1 MKLRNRSLLVLS
13 ALVIATGALAYGQS
27 PAPQSGPSDLL
38 DVYKNATT
46 TWVSTAFGYANKL
59 FGLLAFIDFTWA
71 MIVLFL
77 EGQEMQGWIAGF
89 LKKFM
94 TISFFYALLINQS
107 TWFPAIIN
115 SFVQIGQQA
124 GGVSGY
130 LNPSTIL
137 WTGVQISGAILAACL
152 PNAAAGATVGG
163 VLGVIVPGAG
173 AALTAASLI
182 PALVALFCALLIFL
196 AYVVITLTFIMAT
209 VESYVV
215 MSAGLIFLGFGAS
228 RWTVPYTER
237 YISLVVSTGVRLMV
251 LYMIIGLGQT
261 LSNTWV
267 QEASQMPLSTA
278 GLQSLFGLLAS
289 VIVFMALAWQVP
301 KLAGSILQGSLQMG
315 SSDLIAPAMS
325 AAIAAGTIGA
335 VATAGVGAVAGGVG
349 ALAAGG
355 ATAGGGAGAAGAGG
369 IGGSFMPGGAG
380 GMIPG
385 MGSTMAGGGGSGAA
399 PGVEGAINSVPPPS
413 PSASGGGGAVVAVDP
428 PPVAVRAQGEN
439 GAPGADVA
447 SGGSPASVEDVR
459 GSVNAAPETAMADGS
474 VTAQEGGATSSPASR
489 VGGQSVMS
497 SRRRAQAQGSA
508 GPQTMAGFDVG
519 NSADE
524 SPEVIV
530 GEAGESDGASSGT
543 SVPVSNGGEAVTA
556 EGAQVS
562 EVAGFN
568 GGSVQQPTAVT
579 PVDAGGVNP
588 TPSQVVGGSTAASG
602 GAGPTD
608 SAPIAAPGIV
618 SGSPLVGV
626 NSAGE
631 EASHVRGRSD
641 NRSLGEKISGIHNT
655 AAQVQQHLPEDSATV
670 SAPTLNIQHGE

>member
-1 MKLRNRSLLVLS
+1 MKLKHRSLFVLGV
-13 ALVIATGALAYGQS
+13 LVIATGALAYGQT

-59 FGLLAFIDFTWA
+59 FGLLAVIDFTWA

-77 EGQEMQGWIAGF
+77 ERHELEGWIAGF
-89 LKKFM
+89 LKKLM

-130 LNPSTIL
+130 LNPSSIL

-152 PNAAAGATVGG
+152 PSATASATVGG
-163 VLGVIVPGAG
+163 VVGVLVPGAG

-261 LSNTWV
+261 LSTTWV
-267 QEASQMPLSTA
+267 QEASQIALSTA

-301 KLAGSILQGSLQMG
+301 KLASSVLQGSLQMG

-325 AAIAAGTIGA
+325 AAVTAGTIAA
-335 VATAGVGAVAGGVG
+335 VAATGGAALAGGAAALG
-349 ALAAGG
+349 AGGAAAGG
-355 ATAGGGAGAAGAGG
+355 SAAGGAAGAGG
-369 IGGSFMPGGAG
+369 SFMPGAAG
-380 GMIPG
+380 GMMPG
-385 MGSTMAGGGGSGAA
+385 MGSTMAGGGASGAA
-399 PGVEGAINSVPPPS
+399 PGVEGAMNSVPPPA
-413 PSASGGGGAVVAVDP
+413 PSAGVGGGGAVAVDP
-428 PPVAVRAQGEN
+428 PPISVAVDSSPTPGQSAEGSSAGTSGGESPTTGSSVTVPTQGKTTSV
-439 GAPGADVA
+439 ADAGEAISVGGDSA
-447 SGGSPASVEDVR
+447 SGPVADGNVSGSGATPTSVPASE
-459 GSVNAAPETAMADGS
+459 DGS
-474 VTAQEGGATSSPASR
+474 SAAT
-489 VGGQSVMS
+489 
-497 SRRRAQAQGSA
+497 
-508 GPQTMAGFDVG
+508 
-519 NSADE
+519 
-524 SPEVIV
+524 
-530 GEAGESDGASSGT
+530 GEAGLSGESA
-543 SVPVSNGGEAVTA
+543 
-556 EGAQVS
+556 
-562 EVAGFN
+562 
-568 GGSVQQPTAVT
+568 
-579 PVDAGGVNP
+579 
-588 TPSQVVGGSTAASG
+588 AASPG
-602 GAGPTD
+602 VVTEAPLGA
-608 SAPIAAPGIV
+608 V
-618 SGSPLVGV
+618 SP
-626 NSAGE
+626 AEE
-631 EASHVRGRSD
+631 EASSARSRSD
-641 NRSLGEKISGIHNT
+641 GRSLGEKISGIHNA
-655 AAQVQQHLPEDSATV
+655 AAQAHQHLPQDSATV

>member
-1 MKLRNRSLLVLS
+1 MKLKHRSLLVLS
-13 ALVIATGALAYGQS
+13 ALVIATGALAYGQT

-46 TWVSTAFGYANKL
+46 TWVSTSFGYANKL
-59 FGLLAFIDFTWA
+59 FGLLAVIDFTWA

-77 EGQEMQGWIAGF
+77 ERHELEGWIAGF
-89 LKKFM
+89 LKKLM

-130 LNPSTIL
+130 LNPSSIL

-152 PNAAAGATVGG
+152 PSATASATVGG
-163 VLGVIVPGAG
+163 VVGVLVPGAG

-261 LSNTWV
+261 LSTTWV
-267 QEASQMPLSTA
+267 QEASQIALSTA

-301 KLAGSILQGSLQMG
+301 KLASSVLQGSLQMG

-325 AAIAAGTIGA
+325 AAVTAGTIAA
-335 VATAGVGAVAGGVG
+335 VAATGGAALAGGAAALG
-349 ALAAGG
+349 AGGAAAGG
-355 ATAGGGAGAAGAGG
+355 SAAGGAAGAGG
-369 IGGSFMPGGAG
+369 SFMPGAAG
-380 GMIPG
+380 GLMPG

-399 PGVEGAINSVPPPS
+399 PGIEGAMNSVPPPA
-413 PSASGGGGAVVAVDP
+413 PSAGGGGGEAVAVDP
-428 PPVAVRAQGEN
+428 PPISVAADSSPTPGQSAEGPSAGTSVGESATTGSSVTVPTQGKTT
-439 GAPGADVA
+439 GVADAGEAIPAGGDSA
-447 SGGSPASVEDVR
+447 SGPD
-459 GSVNAAPETAMADGS
+459 ADGS
-474 VTAQEGGATSSPASR
+474 VSGSGATPTGVPASEGGSSAAMGEASLS
-489 VGGQSVMS
+489 G
-497 SRRRAQAQGSA
+497 
-508 GPQTMAGFDVG
+508 
-519 NSADE
+519 E
-524 SPEVIV
+524 SPTASPGVV
-530 GEAGESDGASSGT
+530 TEASLDTAS
-543 SVPVSNGGEAVTA
+543 A
-556 EGAQVS
+556 AQ
-562 EVAGFN
+562 
-568 GGSVQQPTAVT
+568 
-579 PVDAGGVNP
+579 
-588 TPSQVVGGSTAASG
+588 
-602 GAGPTD
+602 
-608 SAPIAAPGIV
+608 
-618 SGSPLVGV
+618 
-626 NSAGE
+626 E
-631 EASHVRGRSD
+631 EASSARSRSD
-641 NRSLGEKISGIHNT
+641 GRSLGEKISGLHNA
-655 AAQVQQHLPEDSATV
+655 AAQAHQHLPQDSATV

>member
-1 MKLRNRSLLVLS
+1 MKLKHRSLLVLS
-13 ALVIATGALAYGQS
+13 ALVIATGALAYGQT

-46 TWVSTAFGYANKL
+46 TWVSTSFGYANKL
-59 FGLLAFIDFTWA
+59 FGLLAVIDFTWA

-77 EGQEMQGWIAGF
+77 ERHELEGWIAGF
-89 LKKFM
+89 LKKLM

-130 LNPSTIL
+130 LNPSSIL

-152 PNAAAGATVGG
+152 PSATASATVGG
-163 VLGVIVPGAG
+163 VVGVLVPGAG

-261 LSNTWV
+261 LSTTWV
-267 QEASQMPLSTA
+267 QEASQIALSTA

-301 KLAGSILQGSLQMG
+301 KLASSVLQGSLQMG

-325 AAIAAGTIGA
+325 AAVTAGTIAA
-335 VATAGVGAVAGGVG
+335 VAATGGAALAGGAA
-349 ALAAGG
+349 ALGAGG
-355 ATAGGGAGAAGAGG
+355 ATAGGGAAGGAAGAGG
-369 IGGSFMPGGAG
+369 SFMPGAAG
-380 GMIPG
+380 GLMPG

-399 PGVEGAINSVPPPS
+399 PGVEGAMNSVPPPA
-413 PSASGGGGAVVAVDP
+413 PSAGGGGGEAVAVDP
-428 PPVAVRAQGEN
+428 PLISVAADSSPTPGQSAEGPSAGTSVGESATTGSSVTVPTQGKTT
-439 GAPGADVA
+439 GVADAGEAIPAGGDSA
-447 SGGSPASVEDVR
+447 SGPD
-459 GSVNAAPETAMADGS
+459 ADGS
-474 VTAQEGGATSSPASR
+474 VSGSGATPT
-489 VGGQSVMS
+489 G
-497 SRRRAQAQGSA
+497 
-508 GPQTMAGFDVG
+508 
-519 NSADE
+519 
-524 SPEVIV
+524 
-530 GEAGESDGASSGT
+530 
-543 SVPVSNGGEAVTA
+543 VPVSEGGSSAAMGEASLSR
-556 EGAQVS
+556 ES
-562 EVAGFN
+562 
-568 GGSVQQPTAVT
+568 PTASPGVVT
-579 PVDAGGVNP
+579 EAPLD
-588 TPSQVVGGSTAASG
+588 TA
-602 GAGPTD
+602 
-608 SAPIAAPGIV
+608 SAAQ
-618 SGSPLVGV
+618 
-626 NSAGE
+626 E
-631 EASHVRGRSD
+631 EASSARSRSD
-641 NRSLGEKISGIHNT
+641 GRSLGEKISGLHNA
-655 AAQVQQHLPEDSATV
+655 AAQAHQHLPQDSATV

>member
-1 MKLRNRSLLVLS
+1 MKLKHRSLFVLG
-13 ALVIATGALAYGQS
+13 ALVIATGALAYGQT

-59 FGLLAFIDFTWA
+59 FGLLAVIDFTWA

-77 EGQEMQGWIAGF
+77 ERHELEGWIAGF
-89 LKKFM
+89 LKKLM

-130 LNPSTIL
+130 LNPSSIL

-152 PNAAAGATVGG
+152 PSATASATVGG
-163 VLGVIVPGAG
+163 VVGVLVPGAG

-261 LSNTWV
+261 LSTTWV
-267 QEASQMPLSTA
+267 QEASQIALSTA

-301 KLAGSILQGSLQMG
+301 KLASSVLQGSLQMG

-325 AAIAAGTIGA
+325 AAVTAGTIAA
-335 VATAGVGAVAGGVG
+335 VAATGGAALAGGAAALG
-349 ALAAGG
+349 AGGAAAGG
-355 ATAGGGAGAAGAGG
+355 SAAGGAAGAGG
-369 IGGSFMPGGAG
+369 SFMPGAAG
-380 GMIPG
+380 GLMPG

-399 PGVEGAINSVPPPS
+399 PGVEGAMNSVPPPA
-413 PSASGGGGAVVAVDP
+413 PSAGGGGGEAVAVDP
-428 PPVAVRAQGEN
+428 PPISVA
-439 GAPGADVA
+439 AD
-447 SGGSPASVEDVR
+447 
-459 GSVNAAPETAMADGS
+459 
-474 VTAQEGGATSSPASR
+474 SSPTP
-489 VGGQSVMS
+489 GQS
-497 SRRRAQAQGSA
+497 AEGPSA
-508 GPQTMAGFDVG
+508 
-519 NSADE
+519 
-524 SPEVIV
+524 
-530 GEAGESDGASSGT
+530 GT
-543 SVPVSNGGEAVTA
+543 SVGESATTGSSVTVPTQGKTTGVADAGEAISAGGDSASGPVVDGSISGS
-556 EGAQVS
+556 GATPTGVPAS
-562 EVAGFN
+562 E
-568 GGSVQQPTAVT
+568 GGSSAAMGEASLSGESPTASPGVVT
-579 PVDAGGVNP
+579 EAPLD
-588 TPSQVVGGSTAASG
+588 TA
-602 GAGPTD
+602 
-608 SAPIAAPGIV
+608 SATQ
-618 SGSPLVGV
+618 
-626 NSAGE
+626 E
-631 EASHVRGRSD
+631 EASSARSRSD
-641 NRSLGEKISGIHNT
+641 GRSLGEKISGLHNA
-655 AAQVQQHLPEDSATV
+655 AAQAHQHLPQDSATV

>member
-1 MKLRNRSLLVLS
+1 MKLKHRSLLVLG
-13 ALVIATGALAYGQS
+13 ALVIATGALAYGQT

-46 TWVSTAFGYANKL
+46 TWVSTSFGYANKL
-59 FGLLAFIDFTWA
+59 FGLLAVIDFTWA

-77 EGQEMQGWIAGF
+77 ERQELQGWIAGF

-130 LNPSTIL
+130 LNPSSIL

-152 PNAAAGATVGG
+152 PSATTGTTAGGI
-163 VLGVIVPGAG
+163 LGVIVPGAG

-261 LSNTWV
+261 LSTTWV
-267 QEASQMPLSTA
+267 QEASQIALSTA

-301 KLAGSILQGSLQMG
+301 KLASSVLQGSLQMG

-325 AAIAAGTIGA
+325 AAVTAGTIAA
-335 VATAGVGAVAGGVG
+335 VAATGGAALAGGAAALG
-349 ALAAGG
+349 AGGAAAGG
-355 ATAGGGAGAAGAGG
+355 SAAGGAAGAGG
-369 IGGSFMPGGAG
+369 SFMPGAAG
-380 GMIPG
+380 GLMPG

-399 PGVEGAINSVPPPS
+399 PGVEGAMNSVPPPA
-413 PSASGGGGAVVAVDP
+413 PSAGGGGGEAVAVDP
-428 PPVAVRAQGEN
+428 PPISVA
-439 GAPGADVA
+439 AD
-447 SGGSPASVEDVR
+447 
-459 GSVNAAPETAMADGS
+459 
-474 VTAQEGGATSSPASR
+474 SSPTP
-489 VGGQSVMS
+489 GQS
-497 SRRRAQAQGSA
+497 AEGPSA
-508 GPQTMAGFDVG
+508 
-519 NSADE
+519 
-524 SPEVIV
+524 
-530 GEAGESDGASSGT
+530 GT
-543 SVPVSNGGEAVTA
+543 SVGESATTGSSVTVPTQGKTTGVADAGEAI
-556 EGAQVS
+556 
-562 EVAGFN
+562 
-568 GGSVQQPTAVT
+568 P
-579 PVDAGGVNP
+579 AGGD
-588 TPSQVVGGSTAASG
+588 SASG
-602 GAGPTD
+602 PDANG
-608 SAPIAAPGIV
+608 SV
-618 SGSPLVGV
+618 SGSGATPTGV
-626 NSAGE
+626 PVSEGGSSAAMG
-631 EASHVRGRSD
+631 EASLSGESPTASPGVVAEAPLGAVSTAEEETSSARSRSD
-641 NRSLGEKISGIHNT
+641 GRSLGEKISGLHNA
-655 AAQVQQHLPEDSATV
+655 AAQAHQHLPQDSATV

>member
-1 MKLRNRSLLVLS
+1 MKLKHRSLLVLS
-13 ALVIATGALAYGQS
+13 ALVIATGAFAYGQT

-46 TWVSTAFGYANKL
+46 TWVSTSFGYANKL
-59 FGLLAFIDFTWA
+59 FGLLAVIDFTWA

-77 EGQEMQGWIAGF
+77 ERHELEGWIAGF

-137 WTGVQISGAILAACL
+137 WTGVQISGAILAASL
-152 PNAAAGATVGG
+152 PSASAGSTAGGIVG
-163 VLGVIVPGAG
+163 VLVPGAG

-267 QEASQMPLSTA
+267 QEASQIALSTA

-301 KLAGSILQGSLQMG
+301 KLASSILQGSLQMG

-325 AAIAAGTIGA
+325 AAVTAGTIAA
-335 VATAGVGAVAGGVG
+335 VAATGGAALAGGAA
-349 ALAAGG
+349 ALGAGG
-355 ATAGGGAGAAGAGG
+355 ATAGGGAAGGAAGAGG
-369 IGGSFMPGGAG
+369 SFMPGATG
-380 GMIPG
+380 GMMPG

-399 PGVEGAINSVPPPS
+399 PGVEGAMNSVPPPA
-413 PSASGGGGAVVAVDP
+413 PSASGGGGDAVAVDP
-428 PPVAVRAQGEN
+428 PPISVAAESSPTPEQSAEGSSAGTSGGESPTTSSSVTVPTQGKTTSI
-439 GAPGADVA
+439 ADAGEAISVGGDSA
-447 SGGSPASVEDVR
+447 SGPVADGNVSGSGATPTSVPASE
-459 GSVNAAPETAMADGS
+459 DGS
-474 VTAQEGGATSSPASR
+474 SAAT
-489 VGGQSVMS
+489 
-497 SRRRAQAQGSA
+497 
-508 GPQTMAGFDVG
+508 
-519 NSADE
+519 
-524 SPEVIV
+524 
-530 GEAGESDGASSGT
+530 GEAGLSGESA
-543 SVPVSNGGEAVTA
+543 
-556 EGAQVS
+556 
-562 EVAGFN
+562 
-568 GGSVQQPTAVT
+568 
-579 PVDAGGVNP
+579 
-588 TPSQVVGGSTAASG
+588 AASPG
-602 GAGPTD
+602 VVTEAPLGA
-608 SAPIAAPGIV
+608 V
-618 SGSPLVGV
+618 SP
-626 NSAGE
+626 AEE
-631 EASHVRGRSD
+631 EASSARSRSD
-641 NRSLGEKISGIHNT
+641 GRSLGEKISGIHNA
-655 AAQVQQHLPEDSATV
+655 AAQAHQHLPQDSATV

>member
-1 MKLRNRSLLVLS
+1 MKLKHRSLLVLS
-13 ALVIATGALAYGQS
+13 ALVIATGAFAYGQT

-46 TWVSTAFGYANKL
+46 TWVSTSFGYANKL
-59 FGLLAFIDFTWA
+59 FGLLAVIDFTWA

-77 EGQEMQGWIAGF
+77 ERHELEGWIAGF

-137 WTGVQISGAILAACL
+137 WTGVQISGAILAASL
-152 PNAAAGATVGG
+152 PSATSSSTASGIVG
-163 VLGVIVPGAG
+163 VLVPGAG

-267 QEASQMPLSTA
+267 QEASQIALSTA

-301 KLAGSILQGSLQMG
+301 KLASSILQGSLQMG

-325 AAIAAGTIGA
+325 AAVTAGTIAA
-335 VATAGVGAVAGGVG
+335 VAATGGA
-349 ALAAGG
+349 ALAGG
-355 ATAGGGAGAAGAGG
+355 AAALGAGGAAAGGGAAGGAAGAGG
-369 IGGSFMPGGAG
+369 SFMPGAAG
-380 GMIPG
+380 GMMPG

-399 PGVEGAINSVPPPS
+399 PGVEGAMNSVPPPA
-413 PSASGGGGAVVAVDP
+413 PSASGGGGDAVAVDP
-428 PPVAVRAQGEN
+428 PPISVAADSSPTPGQSAEGSSAGTSGGESPTTGSSVTVPTQGKTTSV
-439 GAPGADVA
+439 ADAGEEISAGGDSA
-447 SGGSPASVEDVR
+447 SGPV
-459 GSVNAAPETAMADGS
+459 ADGS
-474 VTAQEGGATSSPASR
+474 VSGSGAAPTSVPASED
-489 VGGQSVMS
+489 S
-497 SRRRAQAQGSA
+497 SG
-508 GPQTMAGFDVG
+508 TTT
-519 NSADE
+519 
-524 SPEVIV
+524 
-530 GEAGESDGASSGT
+530 GEAGPSVESAAVSPGVVTEAPLGA
-543 SVPVSNGGEAVTA
+543 VS
-556 EGAQVS
+556 
-562 EVAGFN
+562 
-568 GGSVQQPTAVT
+568 P
-579 PVDAGGVNP
+579 
-588 TPSQVVGGSTAASG
+588 
-602 GAGPTD
+602 
-608 SAPIAAPGIV
+608 
-618 SGSPLVGV
+618 
-626 NSAGE
+626 AGE
-631 EASHVRGRSD
+631 EASSARSRSD
-641 NRSLGEKISGIHNT
+641 GRSLGEKISGIHNA
-655 AAQVQQHLPEDSATV
+655 AAQAHQHLPQDSATV

>member
-1 MKLRNRSLLVLS
+1 MKLRHRSLLVLS
-13 ALVIATGALAYGQS
+13 ALVIATGALAYGQT

-59 FGLLAFIDFTWA
+59 FGLLAVIDFTWA

-77 EGQEMQGWIAGF
+77 ERHELEGWIAGF
-89 LKKFM
+89 LKKLM

-130 LNPSTIL
+130 LNPSSIL

-152 PNAAAGATVGG
+152 PSATAGATAGGIVG
-163 VLGVIVPGAG
+163 VLVPGAG

-267 QEASQMPLSTA
+267 QEASQIALSTA

-325 AAIAAGTIGA
+325 AAVVAGTIGA

-349 ALAAGG
+349 LLGAGG
-355 ATAGGGAGAAGAGG
+355 AAAAGSGAGAAGGASGV
-369 IGGSFMPGGAG
+369 GGSFMPGAAG
-380 GMIPG
+380 GMMPG
-385 MGSTMAGGGGSGAA
+385 MGSTMAGGGASGAA
-399 PGVEGAINSVPPPS
+399 PGVEGAMNSVPPPV
-413 PSASGGGGAVVAVDP
+413 PSAGGGGGDAVAVDP
-428 PPVAVRAQGEN
+428 PPISVAADNSPTPGQSAEGSSAGTSVGESATT
-439 GAPGADVA
+439 GSSVTVPTQEKTTRVADAGEAISSGGNSA
-447 SGGSPASVEDVR
+447 SGPV
-459 GSVNAAPETAMADGS
+459 ADGS
-474 VTAQEGGATSSPASR
+474 VSGSGATP
-489 VGGQSVMS
+489 
-497 SRRRAQAQGSA
+497 
-508 GPQTMAGFDVG
+508 
-519 NSADE
+519 
-524 SPEVIV
+524 
-530 GEAGESDGASSGT
+530 T
-543 SVPVSNGGEAVTA
+543 SVPASEESSSAATGEASLSG
-556 EGAQVS
+556 ES
-562 EVAGFN
+562 
-568 GGSVQQPTAVT
+568 P
-579 PVDAGGVNP
+579 
-588 TPSQVVGGSTAASG
+588 AASPSVVTEAPH
-602 GAGPTD
+602 GA
-608 SAPIAAPGIV
+608 V
-618 SGSPLVGV
+618 SP
-626 NSAGE
+626 AEE
-631 EASHVRGRSD
+631 EASGARSRSD
-641 NRSLGEKISGIHNT
+641 GRSLGERISGVHNA
-655 AAQVQQHLPEDSATV
+655 AAQAHQHLPQDSATV

>member
-1 MKLRNRSLLVLS
+1 MKLKHRSLLVLS
-13 ALVIATGALAYGQS
+13 ALVIATGAFAYGQT

-46 TWVSTAFGYANKL
+46 TWVSTSFGYANKL
-59 FGLLAFIDFTWA
+59 FGLLAVIDFTWA

-77 EGQEMQGWIAGF
+77 ERHELEGWIAGF
-89 LKKFM
+89 LKKLM

-137 WTGVQISGAILAACL
+137 WTGVQISGAILAASL
-152 PNAAAGATVGG
+152 PSASASSTVGG
-163 VLGVIVPGAG
+163 IVGVLVPGAG

-267 QEASQMPLSTA
+267 QEASQIALSTA

-301 KLAGSILQGSLQMG
+301 KLASSILQGSLQMG

-325 AAIAAGTIGA
+325 AAVTAGTIAA
-335 VATAGVGAVAGGVG
+335 VAATGGAALAGGAAALG
-349 ALAAGG
+349 AGGAAAGG
-355 ATAGGGAGAAGAGG
+355 AAAGGSAAGGAAGAGG
-369 IGGSFMPGGAG
+369 SFMPGAAG
-380 GMIPG
+380 GMMPG
-385 MGSTMAGGGGSGAA
+385 MGSTMAGGGASGAA
-399 PGVEGAINSVPPPS
+399 PGVEGAMNSVPPPA
-413 PSASGGGGAVVAVDP
+413 PSAGGGGGEAVAVDP
-428 PPVAVRAQGEN
+428 PSISVAADSPPTPGQSAEGSSVGTSVGESATTGSSVTVPTQGKTNRVADAGEAISAGGDSASGPVADGNVSGS
-439 GAPGADVA
+439 GATPTSV
-447 SGGSPASVEDVR
+447 PASE
-459 GSVNAAPETAMADGS
+459 DGS
-474 VTAQEGGATSSPASR
+474 SAAT
-489 VGGQSVMS
+489 
-497 SRRRAQAQGSA
+497 
-508 GPQTMAGFDVG
+508 
-519 NSADE
+519 
-524 SPEVIV
+524 
-530 GEAGESDGASSGT
+530 GEAGLSGESA
-543 SVPVSNGGEAVTA
+543 
-556 EGAQVS
+556 
-562 EVAGFN
+562 
-568 GGSVQQPTAVT
+568 
-579 PVDAGGVNP
+579 
-588 TPSQVVGGSTAASG
+588 AASPG
-602 GAGPTD
+602 VVTEAPLGA
-608 SAPIAAPGIV
+608 A
-618 SGSPLVGV
+618 SP
-626 NSAGE
+626 AEE
-631 EASHVRGRSD
+631 EASSARSRSD
-641 NRSLGEKISGIHNT
+641 GRSLGEKISGIHNA
-655 AAQVQQHLPEDSATV
+655 AAQAHQHLPQDSATV

>member
-1 MKLRNRSLLVLS
+1 MKLRHRSLLVLS
-13 ALVIATGALAYGQS
+13 ALVIATGALAYGQT

-59 FGLLAFIDFTWA
+59 FGLLAVIDFTWA

-77 EGQEMQGWIAGF
+77 ERHELEGWIAGF
-89 LKKFM
+89 LKKLM

-130 LNPSTIL
+130 LNPSSIL

-152 PNAAAGATVGG
+152 PSATAGATAGGIVG
-163 VLGVIVPGAG
+163 VLVPGAG

-267 QEASQMPLSTA
+267 QEASQIALSTA

-325 AAIAAGTIGA
+325 AAVVAGTIGA

-349 ALAAGG
+349 LLGAGG
-355 ATAGGGAGAAGAGG
+355 AAAAGSGAGAAGGASGV
-369 IGGSFMPGGAG
+369 GGSFMPGDA
-380 GMIPG
+380 
-385 MGSTMAGGGGSGAA
+385 
-399 PGVEGAINSVPPPS
+399 
-413 PSASGGGGAVVAVDP
+413 VAVDP
-428 PPVAVRAQGEN
+428 PPISVVADSSPTPGQSAEGSSAGTSVGESATTGSSVTVPTQGKTTRV
-439 GAPGADVA
+439 ADAGEAISSGGDSA
-447 SGGSPASVEDVR
+447 SGPV
-459 GSVNAAPETAMADGS
+459 ADGS
-474 VTAQEGGATSSPASR
+474 VSGSGATP
-489 VGGQSVMS
+489 
-497 SRRRAQAQGSA
+497 
-508 GPQTMAGFDVG
+508 
-519 NSADE
+519 
-524 SPEVIV
+524 
-530 GEAGESDGASSGT
+530 T
-543 SVPVSNGGEAVTA
+543 SVPASEESSSAATGEASLSG
-556 EGAQVS
+556 ES
-562 EVAGFN
+562 
-568 GGSVQQPTAVT
+568 P
-579 PVDAGGVNP
+579 
-588 TPSQVVGGSTAASG
+588 AASPG
-602 GAGPTD
+602 VVTEAPHGA
-608 SAPIAAPGIV
+608 V
-618 SGSPLVGV
+618 SP
-626 NSAGE
+626 AEE
-631 EASHVRGRSD
+631 EASRARSRSD
-641 NRSLGEKISGIHNT
+641 GRSLGERISGVHNA
-655 AAQVQQHLPEDSATV
+655 AAQAHQHLPQDSATV

>member
-1 MKLRNRSLLVLS
+1 MKLRHRSLLVLS
-13 ALVIATGALAYGQS
+13 ALVIATGALAYGQT

-59 FGLLAFIDFTWA
+59 FGLLAVIDFTWA

-77 EGQEMQGWIAGF
+77 ERHELEGWIAGF
-89 LKKFM
+89 LKKLM

-130 LNPSTIL
+130 LNPSSIL

-152 PNAAAGATVGG
+152 PSATAGATAGGIVG
-163 VLGVIVPGAG
+163 VLVPGAG

-267 QEASQMPLSTA
+267 QEASQIALSTA

-325 AAIAAGTIGA
+325 AAVVAGTIGA

-349 ALAAGG
+349 LLGAGG
-355 ATAGGGAGAAGAGG
+355 AAAAGSGAGAAGGASGV
-369 IGGSFMPGGAG
+369 GGSFMPGAAG
-380 GMIPG
+380 GMMPG
-385 MGSTMAGGGGSGAA
+385 MGSTMAGGGASGAA
-399 PGVEGAINSVPPPS
+399 PGVEGAMNSVPPPV
-413 PSASGGGGAVVAVDP
+413 PSAGGGGGDAVAVDP
-428 PPVAVRAQGEN
+428 PPISVAADSSPTPGQSAEGSSAGTSVGESATTGSSVTVPTQGKTTRV
-439 GAPGADVA
+439 ADAGEAISSGGDSA
-447 SGGSPASVEDVR
+447 SGPV
-459 GSVNAAPETAMADGS
+459 ADGS
-474 VTAQEGGATSSPASR
+474 VSVSGATP
-489 VGGQSVMS
+489 
-497 SRRRAQAQGSA
+497 
-508 GPQTMAGFDVG
+508 
-519 NSADE
+519 
-524 SPEVIV
+524 
-530 GEAGESDGASSGT
+530 T
-543 SVPVSNGGEAVTA
+543 SVPASEESSSAATGEASLSGESPAPSPGVVTEAPLGAVSLA
-556 EGAQVS
+556 E
-562 EVAGFN
+562 
-568 GGSVQQPTAVT
+568 
-579 PVDAGGVNP
+579 
-588 TPSQVVGGSTAASG
+588 
-602 GAGPTD
+602 
-608 SAPIAAPGIV
+608 
-618 SGSPLVGV
+618 
-626 NSAGE
+626 E
-631 EASHVRGRSD
+631 EASGARSRSD
-641 NRSLGEKISGIHNT
+641 GRSLGERISGVHNA
-655 AAQVQQHLPEDSATV
+655 AAQAHQHLPQDSATV

>member
-1 MKLRNRSLLVLS
+1 MKLKHRSLLVLS
-13 ALVIATGALAYGQS
+13 ALVIATGALAYGQT

-59 FGLLAFIDFTWA
+59 FGLLAVIDFTWA

-77 EGQEMQGWIAGF
+77 ERHELEGWIAGF

-152 PNAAAGATVGG
+152 PSASASSTVGG
-163 VLGVIVPGAG
+163 IVGVIVPGAG

-267 QEASQMPLSTA
+267 QEASQIALSTA

-301 KLAGSILQGSLQMG
+301 KLASSVLQGSLQMG

-325 AAIAAGTIGA
+325 AAVVAGTIGA

-349 ALAAGG
+349 LLGAGG
-355 ATAGGGAGAAGAGG
+355 AAAAGGGAGAAGGDSGA
-369 IGGSFMPGGAG
+369 GGSFLPGAAG
-380 GMIPG
+380 GMMPG

-399 PGVEGAINSVPPPS
+399 PGVEGAMNSVPPPA
-413 PSASGGGGAVVAVDP
+413 PSAGGGGGDAVAVDP
-428 PPVAVRAQGEN
+428 PPISVAADSSPTPGQSAEGSSAGTGVGESATTGSSVTVPTQGKTTRV
-439 GAPGADVA
+439 ADA
-447 SGGSPASVEDVR
+447 GEAISAGGDSTSGPV
-459 GSVNAAPETAMADGS
+459 ADGS
-474 VTAQEGGATSSPASR
+474 VSASGATPTSLPASEDSSSAATGEASLSGESPAASPGVVTEAPLGAVSPAEEETSSARSR
-489 VGGQSVMS
+489 
-497 SRRRAQAQGSA
+497 
-508 GPQTMAGFDVG
+508 
-519 NSADE
+519 
-524 SPEVIV
+524 
-530 GEAGESDGASSGT
+530 SDG
-543 SVPVSNGGEAVTA
+543 
-556 EGAQVS
+556 
-562 EVAGFN
+562 
-568 GGSVQQPTAVT
+568 
-579 PVDAGGVNP
+579 
-588 TPSQVVGGSTAASG
+588 
-602 GAGPTD
+602 
-608 SAPIAAPGIV
+608 
-618 SGSPLVGV
+618 
-626 NSAGE
+626 
-631 EASHVRGRSD
+631 
-641 NRSLGEKISGIHNT
+641 RSLGEKISGLHNA
-655 AAQVQQHLPEDSATV
+655 AAQAHQHLPQDSATV

>member
-1 MKLRNRSLLVLS
+1 VIEMKLKHRSLLVLS
-13 ALVIATGALAYGQS
+13 ALVIATGAFAYGQT
-27 PAPQSGPSDLL
+27 PAAQSGPSDLL

-46 TWVSTAFGYANKL
+46 TWVSTSFGYANKL
-59 FGLLAFIDFTWA
+59 FGLLAVIDFTWA

-77 EGQEMQGWIAGF
+77 ERQELQGWIAGF

-130 LNPSTIL
+130 LNPSSIL

-152 PNAAAGATVGG
+152 PSATTGTTAGGI
-163 VLGVIVPGAG
+163 LGVIVPGAG

-267 QEASQMPLSTA
+267 QEASQIALSTA

-301 KLAGSILQGSLQMG
+301 KLASSVLQGSLQMG

-325 AAIAAGTIGA
+325 AAVVAGTIGA

-349 ALAAGG
+349 LLGAGG
-355 ATAGGGAGAAGAGG
+355 AAAAGGGAGAAGGASGA
-369 IGGSFMPGGAG
+369 GGSFMPGAG
-380 GMIPG
+380 GLMPG
-385 MGSTMAGGGGSGAA
+385 MGTTMAGGGGSGAA
-399 PGVEGAINSVPPPS
+399 PGVEGAMNSVPPPAAS
-413 PSASGGGGAVVAVDP
+413 SGGGSVAVDP
-428 PPVAVRAQGEN
+428 PPISVAADSSPTPGQRAEGSSAGTSVGESATTGSSVTVPTQGKTT
-439 GAPGADVA
+439 GVADAGEAIPAGGDSA
-447 SGGSPASVEDVR
+447 SGPD
-459 GSVNAAPETAMADGS
+459 ADGS
-474 VTAQEGGATSSPASR
+474 VSGSGATPT
-489 VGGQSVMS
+489 G
-497 SRRRAQAQGSA
+497 
-508 GPQTMAGFDVG
+508 
-519 NSADE
+519 
-524 SPEVIV
+524 
-530 GEAGESDGASSGT
+530 
-543 SVPVSNGGEAVTA
+543 VPVSEGGSSAAMGEASLSGESPTASPGVVTEAPLGAVSTA
-556 EGAQVS
+556 EEETS
-562 EVAGFN
+562 
-568 GGSVQQPTAVT
+568 
-579 PVDAGGVNP
+579 
-588 TPSQVVGGSTAASG
+588 
-602 GAGPTD
+602 
-608 SAPIAAPGIV
+608 SAR
-618 SGSPLVGV
+618 S
-626 NSAGE
+626 
-631 EASHVRGRSD
+631 RSD
-641 NRSLGEKISGIHNT
+641 GRSLGEKISGLHNA
-655 AAQVQQHLPEDSATV
+655 AAQAHQHLPQDSATV

>member
-1 MKLRNRSLLVLS
+1 MKLRHRSLLVLS
-13 ALVIATGALAYGQS
+13 ALVIATGALAYGQT

-59 FGLLAFIDFTWA
+59 FGLLAVIDFTWA

-77 EGQEMQGWIAGF
+77 ERHELEGWIAGF
-89 LKKFM
+89 LKKLM

-130 LNPSTIL
+130 LNPSSIL

-152 PNAAAGATVGG
+152 PSASAGATAGGIVG
-163 VLGVIVPGAG
+163 VLVPGAG

-267 QEASQMPLSTA
+267 QEASQIALSTA

-325 AAIAAGTIGA
+325 AAVVAGTIGA

-349 ALAAGG
+349 LLGAGG
-355 ATAGGGAGAAGAGG
+355 AAAAGSGAGAAGGASGV
-369 IGGSFMPGGAG
+369 GGSFMPGAAG
-380 GMIPG
+380 GMMPG
-385 MGSTMAGGGGSGAA
+385 MGSTMAGGGASGAA
-399 PGVEGAINSVPPPS
+399 PGVEGAMNSVPPPA
-413 PSASGGGGAVVAVDP
+413 PSAGGGGGDAVAVDP
-428 PPVAVRAQGEN
+428 PPISVAADSSPTPGQSAEGSSAGTSAGESATTGSSVTVPTQGKTTRV
-439 GAPGADVA
+439 ADAGEAISSGGDSA
-447 SGGSPASVEDVR
+447 SGPV
-459 GSVNAAPETAMADGS
+459 ADGS
-474 VTAQEGGATSSPASR
+474 VSGSGATP
-489 VGGQSVMS
+489 
-497 SRRRAQAQGSA
+497 
-508 GPQTMAGFDVG
+508 
-519 NSADE
+519 
-524 SPEVIV
+524 
-530 GEAGESDGASSGT
+530 T
-543 SVPVSNGGEAVTA
+543 SVPASEESSSAATGEASLSGESPAPSPGVVTEAPHGAVSLA
-556 EGAQVS
+556 E
-562 EVAGFN
+562 
-568 GGSVQQPTAVT
+568 
-579 PVDAGGVNP
+579 
-588 TPSQVVGGSTAASG
+588 
-602 GAGPTD
+602 
-608 SAPIAAPGIV
+608 
-618 SGSPLVGV
+618 
-626 NSAGE
+626 E
-631 EASHVRGRSD
+631 EASGARSRSD
-641 NRSLGEKISGIHNT
+641 GRSLGERISGVHNA
-655 AAQVQQHLPEDSATV
+655 AAQAHQHLPQDSATV

>member
-1 MKLRNRSLLVLS
+1 LVLG
-13 ALVIATGALAYGQS
+13 ALVIATGALAYGQT

-46 TWVSTAFGYANKL
+46 TWVSTSFGYANKL
-59 FGLLAFIDFTWA
+59 FGLLAVIDFTWA

-77 EGQEMQGWIAGF
+77 ERQELQGWIAGF

-130 LNPSTIL
+130 LNPSSIL

-152 PNAAAGATVGG
+152 PSATTGTTAGGI
-163 VLGVIVPGAG
+163 LGVIVPGAG

-267 QEASQMPLSTA
+267 QEASQIALSTA

-301 KLAGSILQGSLQMG
+301 KLASSVLQGSLQMG

-325 AAIAAGTIGA
+325 AAVVAGTIGA

-349 ALAAGG
+349 LLGAGG
-355 ATAGGGAGAAGAGG
+355 AAAAGGGAGAAGGASGA
-369 IGGSFMPGGAG
+369 GGSFMPGAG
-380 GMIPG
+380 GLMPG
-385 MGSTMAGGGGSGAA
+385 MGTTMAGGGGSGAA
-399 PGVEGAINSVPPPS
+399 PGVEGAMNSVPPPAAS
-413 PSASGGGGAVVAVDP
+413 SGGGSVAVDP
-428 PPVAVRAQGEN
+428 PPISVAADSSPTPGQRAEGSSAGTSVGESATTGSSVTVPTQGKTT
-439 GAPGADVA
+439 GVADAGEAIPAGGDSA
-447 SGGSPASVEDVR
+447 SGPD
-459 GSVNAAPETAMADGS
+459 ADGS
-474 VTAQEGGATSSPASR
+474 VSGSGATPT
-489 VGGQSVMS
+489 G
-497 SRRRAQAQGSA
+497 
-508 GPQTMAGFDVG
+508 
-519 NSADE
+519 
-524 SPEVIV
+524 
-530 GEAGESDGASSGT
+530 
-543 SVPVSNGGEAVTA
+543 VPVSEGGSSAAMGEASLSGESPTASPGVVTEAPLGAVSTA
-556 EGAQVS
+556 EEETS
-562 EVAGFN
+562 
-568 GGSVQQPTAVT
+568 
-579 PVDAGGVNP
+579 
-588 TPSQVVGGSTAASG
+588 
-602 GAGPTD
+602 
-608 SAPIAAPGIV
+608 SAR
-618 SGSPLVGV
+618 S
-626 NSAGE
+626 
-631 EASHVRGRSD
+631 RSD
-641 NRSLGEKISGIHNT
+641 GRSLGEKISGLHNA
-655 AAQVQQHLPEDSATV
+655 AAQAHQHLPQDSATV

>member
-1 MKLRNRSLLVLS
+1 MKLKHRSLFVLGV
-13 ALVIATGALAYGQS
+13 LVIATGALAYGQT

-59 FGLLAFIDFTWA
+59 FGLLAVIDFTWA

-77 EGQEMQGWIAGF
+77 ERHELEGWIAGF
-89 LKKFM
+89 LKKLM

-130 LNPSTIL
+130 LNPSSIL

-152 PNAAAGATVGG
+152 PSATASATVGG
-163 VLGVIVPGAG
+163 VVGVLVPGAG

-261 LSNTWV
+261 LSTTWV
-267 QEASQMPLSTA
+267 QEASQIALSTA

-301 KLAGSILQGSLQMG
+301 KLASSVLQGSLQMG

-325 AAIAAGTIGA
+325 AAVTAGTIAA
-335 VATAGVGAVAGGVG
+335 VAATGGAALAGGAAALG
-349 ALAAGG
+349 AGGAAAGG
-355 ATAGGGAGAAGAGG
+355 SAAGGAAGAGG
-369 IGGSFMPGGAG
+369 SFMPGAAG
-380 GMIPG
+380 GLMPG

-399 PGVEGAINSVPPPS
+399 PGVEGAMNSVPPPA
-413 PSASGGGGAVVAVDP
+413 PSAGGGGGEAVAVDP
-428 PPVAVRAQGEN
+428 PPISVAADSSPTPGQSSEGPSAGTSVGESATTGSSVTVPTQGKTT
-439 GAPGADVA
+439 GVADAGEAIPAGGDSA
-447 SGGSPASVEDVR
+447 SGPD
-459 GSVNAAPETAMADGS
+459 ADGS
-474 VTAQEGGATSSPASR
+474 ITGSGATPTGAPVSEGGSSAAMGEASLSGESSTASPGVVTEAPLGAVSTAEEETSSARSR
-489 VGGQSVMS
+489 
-497 SRRRAQAQGSA
+497 
-508 GPQTMAGFDVG
+508 
-519 NSADE
+519 
-524 SPEVIV
+524 
-530 GEAGESDGASSGT
+530 SDG
-543 SVPVSNGGEAVTA
+543 
-556 EGAQVS
+556 
-562 EVAGFN
+562 
-568 GGSVQQPTAVT
+568 
-579 PVDAGGVNP
+579 
-588 TPSQVVGGSTAASG
+588 
-602 GAGPTD
+602 
-608 SAPIAAPGIV
+608 
-618 SGSPLVGV
+618 
-626 NSAGE
+626 
-631 EASHVRGRSD
+631 
-641 NRSLGEKISGIHNT
+641 RSLGEKISGLHNA
-655 AAQVQQHLPEDSATV
+655 AAQAHQHLPQDSATV

>member
-1 MKLRNRSLLVLS
+1 MKLKHRSLLVLG
-13 ALVIATGALAYGQS
+13 ALVIATGALAYGQT

-46 TWVSTAFGYANKL
+46 TWVSTSFGYANKL
-59 FGLLAFIDFTWA
+59 FGLLAVIDFTWA

-77 EGQEMQGWIAGF
+77 ERQELQGWIAGF

-130 LNPSTIL
+130 LNPSSIL

-152 PNAAAGATVGG
+152 PSATTGTTAGGI
-163 VLGVIVPGAG
+163 LGVIVPGAG

-267 QEASQMPLSTA
+267 QEASQIALSTA

-301 KLAGSILQGSLQMG
+301 KLASSVLQGSLQMG

-325 AAIAAGTIGA
+325 AAVVAGTIGA

-349 ALAAGG
+349 LLGAGG
-355 ATAGGGAGAAGAGG
+355 AAAGGGAGAAGGASGV
-369 IGGSFMPGGAG
+369 GGSFMPGAG
-380 GMIPG
+380 GLMPG
-385 MGSTMAGGGGSGAA
+385 MGTTMAGGGGSGAA
-399 PGVEGAINSVPPPS
+399 PGVEGAMNSVPPPAAS
-413 PSASGGGGAVVAVDP
+413 SGGGSVAVDP
-428 PPVAVRAQGEN
+428 PPISVAADSSPTPGQSAEGSSAGTGVGESATTGSSVTVPTQGKTTRV
-439 GAPGADVA
+439 ADA
-447 SGGSPASVEDVR
+447 GEAISAGGDSTSGPV
-459 GSVNAAPETAMADGS
+459 ADGS
-474 VTAQEGGATSSPASR
+474 VSGSGETPTSVLASEDGSSAATGEASLSGESPTASPGVVTEAPLGAVSPA
-489 VGGQSVMS
+489 
-497 SRRRAQAQGSA
+497 
-508 GPQTMAGFDVG
+508 
-519 NSADE
+519 E
-524 SPEVIV
+524 E
-530 GEAGESDGASSGT
+530 GASSGR
-543 SVPVSNGGEAVTA
+543 S
-556 EGAQVS
+556 
-562 EVAGFN
+562 
-568 GGSVQQPTAVT
+568 
-579 PVDAGGVNP
+579 
-588 TPSQVVGGSTAASG
+588 
-602 GAGPTD
+602 
-608 SAPIAAPGIV
+608 
-618 SGSPLVGV
+618 
-626 NSAGE
+626 
-631 EASHVRGRSD
+631 RSD
-641 NRSLGEKISGIHNT
+641 GRSLGERISGVHNA
-655 AAQVQQHLPEDSATV
+655 AAQVHQHLPQDSATV

>member
-1 MKLRNRSLLVLS
+1 MKLRHRSLLVLN
-13 ALVIATGALAYGQS
+13 ALVIATAALAYGQS
-27 PAPQSGPSDLL
+27 TAPQSGPSDLL

-130 LNPSTIL
+130 LNPSDIL
-137 WTGVQISGAILAACL
+137 WTGVRISGSILAACV
-152 PNAAAGATVGG
+152 PNAAAGTTAGA
-163 VLGVIVPGAG
+163 VLGAIIPGAG

-267 QEASQMPLSTA
+267 QEASQIPLSTA

-315 SSDLIAPAMS
+315 SSDLIAPAIS

-335 VATAGVGAVAGGVG
+335 VATAGVGVVAGGVG
-349 ALAAGG
+349 TLAAGG
-355 ATAGGGAGAAGAGG
+355 AAAGGGAGASGM
-369 IGGSFMPGGAG
+369 GGSFMPGAAG

-385 MGSTMAGGGGSGAA
+385 MGSTMAGGGGSSAA

-413 PSASGGGGAVVAVDP
+413 SSASGGGGGVVAVDP
-428 PPVAVRAQGEN
+428 PPVTVGGQGEK
-439 GAPGADVA
+439 GAAGADGA
-447 SGGSPASVEDVR
+447 SGGSRVSVQGGQGPVDSAPEAGFVGGESTIGSVTGAPDPGEAAGVSGAGTEGGGVEVEGGHAQDVAGFGGVAVGEPAVAEPVEAS
-459 GSVNAAPETAMADGS
+459 GVNAAA
-474 VTAQEGGATSSPASR
+474 
-489 VGGQSVMS
+489 
-497 SRRRAQAQGSA
+497 
-508 GPQTMAGFDVG
+508 PQ
-519 NSADE
+519 
-524 SPEVIV
+524 
-530 GEAGESDGASSGT
+530 
-543 SVPVSNGGEAVTA
+543 
-556 EGAQVS
+556 
-562 EVAGFN
+562 VA
-568 GGSVQQPTAVT
+568 
-579 PVDAGGVNP
+579 
-588 TPSQVVGGSTAASG
+588 GGSTATSG
-602 GAGPTD
+602 GAGLT
-608 SAPIAAPGIV
+608 SGAPIEAPGV
-618 SGSPLVGV
+618 VKESPLGGV
-626 NSAGE
+626 IPTGE
-631 EASHVRGRSD
+631 EDSRARGRSD
-641 NRSLGEKISGIHNT
+641 DRSLGEKISGIHNT
-655 AAQVQQHLPEDSATV
+655 AAQVHQHLPEDSATV

>member
-1 MKLRNRSLLVLS
+1 MKLKHRSLLVLS
-13 ALVIATGALAYGQS
+13 ALVIATGALAYGQT

-46 TWVSTAFGYANKL
+46 TWVSTSFGYANKL
-59 FGLLAFIDFTWA
+59 FGLLAVIDFTWA

-77 EGQEMQGWIAGF
+77 ERHELEGWIAGF
-89 LKKFM
+89 LKKLM

-130 LNPSTIL
+130 LNPSSIL

-152 PNAAAGATVGG
+152 PSATASATVGG
-163 VLGVIVPGAG
+163 VVGVLVPGAG

-261 LSNTWV
+261 LSTTWV
-267 QEASQMPLSTA
+267 QEASQIALSTA

-301 KLAGSILQGSLQMG
+301 KLASSVLQGSLQMG

-325 AAIAAGTIGA
+325 AAVTAGTIAA
-335 VATAGVGAVAGGVG
+335 VAATGGAALAGGAAALG
-349 ALAAGG
+349 AGGAAAGG
-355 ATAGGGAGAAGAGG
+355 SAAGGAAGAGG
-369 IGGSFMPGGAG
+369 SFMPGAAG
-380 GMIPG
+380 GFMPG

-399 PGVEGAINSVPPPS
+399 PGVEGAMNSVPPPA
-413 PSASGGGGAVVAVDP
+413 PSAGGGGGEAVAVDP
-428 PPVAVRAQGEN
+428 PPISVAADSSPTPGQSAEGPSAGTSVGESATTGSSVTVPTQGKTT
-439 GAPGADVA
+439 GVADAGEAIPAGGDSA
-447 SGGSPASVEDVR
+447 SGPD
-459 GSVNAAPETAMADGS
+459 ADGS
-474 VTAQEGGATSSPASR
+474 VSGSGATPT
-489 VGGQSVMS
+489 G
-497 SRRRAQAQGSA
+497 
-508 GPQTMAGFDVG
+508 
-519 NSADE
+519 
-524 SPEVIV
+524 
-530 GEAGESDGASSGT
+530 
-543 SVPVSNGGEAVTA
+543 VPVSEGGSSAAMGEASLSGESPTASPGVVTEAPLGAVSTA
-556 EGAQVS
+556 EEETS
-562 EVAGFN
+562 
-568 GGSVQQPTAVT
+568 
-579 PVDAGGVNP
+579 
-588 TPSQVVGGSTAASG
+588 
-602 GAGPTD
+602 
-608 SAPIAAPGIV
+608 SAR
-618 SGSPLVGV
+618 S
-626 NSAGE
+626 
-631 EASHVRGRSD
+631 RSD
-641 NRSLGEKISGIHNT
+641 GRSLGEKISGLHNA
-655 AAQVQQHLPEDSATV
+655 AAQAHQHLPQDSATV

>member
-1 MKLRNRSLLVLS
+1 
-13 ALVIATGALAYGQS
+13 
-27 PAPQSGPSDLL
+27 LL

-46 TWVSTAFGYANKL
+46 TWVSTSFGYANKL
-59 FGLLAFIDFTWA
+59 FGLLAVIDFTWA

-77 EGQEMQGWIAGF
+77 ERHELEGWIAGF

-130 LNPSTIL
+130 LNPSSIL

-152 PNAAAGATVGG
+152 PSATASATVGG
-163 VLGVIVPGAG
+163 VVGVLVPGAG

-267 QEASQMPLSTA
+267 QEASQIALSTA

-301 KLAGSILQGSLQMG
+301 KLASSVLQGSLQMG

-325 AAIAAGTIGA
+325 AAVTAGTIAA
-335 VATAGVGAVAGGVG
+335 VAATGGAALAGGAAALG
-349 ALAAGG
+349 AGGAAAGG
-355 ATAGGGAGAAGAGG
+355 SAAGGAAGAGG
-369 IGGSFMPGGAG
+369 SFMPGAAG
-380 GMIPG
+380 GLMPG
-385 MGSTMAGGGGSGAA
+385 MGTTMAGGGGSGAA
-399 PGVEGAINSVPPPS
+399 PGVEGAMNSVPPPA
-413 PSASGGGGAVVAVDP
+413 PSVSGGGGDAVAVDP
-428 PPVAVRAQGEN
+428 PPISVAADSSPTPDQSAEGSSDGTSVGERATTGSSVTVPTQGKTTSV
-439 GAPGADVA
+439 ADADEAISAGGDSA
-447 SGGSPASVEDVR
+447 SGPD
-459 GSVNAAPETAMADGS
+459 ADGS
-474 VTAQEGGATSSPASR
+474 VSGSGATPTSVPASED
-489 VGGQSVMS
+489 GS
-497 SRRRAQAQGSA
+497 SAA
-508 GPQTMAGFDVG
+508 T
-519 NSADE
+519 
-524 SPEVIV
+524 
-530 GEAGESDGASSGT
+530 GEAGLSGESA
-543 SVPVSNGGEAVTA
+543 
-556 EGAQVS
+556 
-562 EVAGFN
+562 
-568 GGSVQQPTAVT
+568 
-579 PVDAGGVNP
+579 
-588 TPSQVVGGSTAASG
+588 AASPG
-602 GAGPTD
+602 VVTEAPLGA
-608 SAPIAAPGIV
+608 A
-618 SGSPLVGV
+618 SP
-626 NSAGE
+626 AEE
-631 EASHVRGRSD
+631 EASSARSRSD
-641 NRSLGEKISGIHNT
+641 GRSLGEKISGIHNA
-655 AAQVQQHLPEDSATV
+655 AAQAHQHLPQDSATV

>member
-1 MKLRNRSLLVLS
+1 MKLKHRSLLVLS
-13 ALVIATGALAYGQS
+13 ALVIATGAFAYGQT

-59 FGLLAFIDFTWA
+59 FGLLAVIDFTWA

-77 EGQEMQGWIAGF
+77 ERHELEGWIAGF
-89 LKKFM
+89 LKKLM

-130 LNPSTIL
+130 LNPSSIL

-152 PNAAAGATVGG
+152 PSASASATAGGIVG
-163 VLGVIVPGAG
+163 VLVPGAG

-182 PALVALFCALLIFL
+182 PALVALFCSLLIFL

-267 QEASQMPLSTA
+267 QEASQIALSTA

-301 KLAGSILQGSLQMG
+301 KLASSVLQGSLQMG

-325 AAIAAGTIGA
+325 AAVTAGTIAA
-335 VATAGVGAVAGGVG
+335 VAATGGAALAGGAAALG
-349 ALAAGG
+349 AGGAAAGG
-355 ATAGGGAGAAGAGG
+355 SAAGGAAGAGG
-369 IGGSFMPGGAG
+369 SFMPGAAG
-380 GMIPG
+380 GMMPG

-399 PGVEGAINSVPPPS
+399 PGVEGAMNSVPPPAA
-413 PSASGGGGAVVAVDP
+413 SAGGGGGDVVAVDP
-428 PPVAVRAQGEN
+428 PPVSVAADSSLTPDQSAEGSSAGTGVGEGATTGSSVTVPTQGKTTRV
-439 GAPGADVA
+439 ADAGEPISTGGDSA
-447 SGGSPASVEDVR
+447 SGPV
-459 GSVNAAPETAMADGS
+459 ADGS
-474 VTAQEGGATSSPASR
+474 VSGSGAATNSVPASE
-489 VGGQSVMS
+489 
-497 SRRRAQAQGSA
+497 
-508 GPQTMAGFDVG
+508 DG
-519 NSADE
+519 NSAAT
-524 SPEVIV
+524 
-530 GEAGESDGASSGT
+530 GEASLSGE
-543 SVPVSNGGEAVTA
+543 P
-556 EGAQVS
+556 
-562 EVAGFN
+562 
-568 GGSVQQPTAVT
+568 P
-579 PVDAGGVNP
+579 
-588 TPSQVVGGSTAASG
+588 AASPSVVTEAPL
-602 GAGPTD
+602 GA
-608 SAPIAAPGIV
+608 V
-618 SGSPLVGV
+618 SV
-626 NSAGE
+626 AQE
-631 EASHVRGRSD
+631 EASSARSRSD
-641 NRSLGEKISGIHNT
+641 GRSLGERISGIHNA
-655 AAQVQQHLPEDSATV
+655 AAQAHQHLPQDSATV
-670 SAPTLNIQHGE
+670 SAPTLHIQHGE

>member
-1 MKLRNRSLLVLS
+1 MKLKHRSLLVLS
-13 ALVIATGALAYGQS
+13 ALVIATGAFAYGQT

-46 TWVSTAFGYANKL
+46 TWVSTSFGYANKL
-59 FGLLAFIDFTWA
+59 FGLLAVIDFTWA

-77 EGQEMQGWIAGF
+77 ERHELEGWIAGF

-137 WTGVQISGAILAACL
+137 WTGVQISGAILAASL
-152 PNAAAGATVGG
+152 PSASAGSTAGGIVG
-163 VLGVIVPGAG
+163 VLVPGAG

-267 QEASQMPLSTA
+267 QEASQIALSTA

-301 KLAGSILQGSLQMG
+301 KLASSILQGSLQMG

-325 AAIAAGTIGA
+325 AAVTAGTIAA
-335 VATAGVGAVAGGVG
+335 VAATGGAALAGGAAALG
-349 ALAAGG
+349 AGGAAAGGGAAGG
-355 ATAGGGAGAAGAGG
+355 ASAA
-369 IGGSFMPGGAG
+369 GGSFMPGAAG
-380 GMIPG
+380 GMMPG
-385 MGSTMAGGGGSGAA
+385 MGSTMARGGASGAA
-399 PGVEGAINSVPPPS
+399 PGVEGAMNSVPPPA
-413 PSASGGGGAVVAVDP
+413 PSASGGGGDAVGVDP
-428 PPVAVRAQGEN
+428 PPISVAADSSPTPGQSAEGSSAGTSGGESPTTGSSVAVPTQGKTTSV
-439 GAPGADVA
+439 ADAGEAIPTGGDSV
-447 SGGSPASVEDVR
+447 SGPV
-459 GSVNAAPETAMADGS
+459 ADGS
-474 VTAQEGGATSSPASR
+474 VSGSGATPASVPASEDGSSAATGEASLSGESPA
-489 VGGQSVMS
+489 
-497 SRRRAQAQGSA
+497 A
-508 GPQTMAGFDVG
+508 
-519 NSADE
+519 
-524 SPEVIV
+524 SPGVV
-530 GEAGESDGASSGT
+530 TEAPLGAVSPAEEEASSGR
-543 SVPVSNGGEAVTA
+543 S
-556 EGAQVS
+556 
-562 EVAGFN
+562 
-568 GGSVQQPTAVT
+568 
-579 PVDAGGVNP
+579 
-588 TPSQVVGGSTAASG
+588 
-602 GAGPTD
+602 
-608 SAPIAAPGIV
+608 
-618 SGSPLVGV
+618 
-626 NSAGE
+626 
-631 EASHVRGRSD
+631 RSD
-641 NRSLGEKISGIHNT
+641 GRSLGEKISGIHNA
-655 AAQVQQHLPEDSATV
+655 AAQAHQHLPQDSATV

>member
-1 MKLRNRSLLVLS
+1 MKLKHRSLLVLG
-13 ALVIATGALAYGQS
+13 ALVIATGALAYGQT

-59 FGLLAFIDFTWA
+59 FGLLAVIDFTWA

-77 EGQEMQGWIAGF
+77 ERHELEGWIAGF
-89 LKKFM
+89 LKKLM

-130 LNPSTIL
+130 LNPSSIL

-152 PNAAAGATVGG
+152 PSATASATVGG
-163 VLGVIVPGAG
+163 VVGVLVPGAG

-196 AYVVITLTFIMAT
+196 AYVVITLAFIMAT

-261 LSNTWV
+261 LSTTWV
-267 QEASQMPLSTA
+267 QEASQIALSTA

-301 KLAGSILQGSLQMG
+301 KLASSVLQGSLQMG

-325 AAIAAGTIGA
+325 AAVTAGTIAA
-335 VATAGVGAVAGGVG
+335 VAATGGAALAGGAAALG
-349 ALAAGG
+349 AGGAAAGG
-355 ATAGGGAGAAGAGG
+355 SAAGGAAGAGG
-369 IGGSFMPGGAG
+369 SFMPGAAG
-380 GMIPG
+380 GLMPG

-399 PGVEGAINSVPPPS
+399 PGVEGAMNSVPPPA
-413 PSASGGGGAVVAVDP
+413 PSAGGGGGEAVAVDP
-428 PPVAVRAQGEN
+428 PPISVA
-439 GAPGADVA
+439 AD
-447 SGGSPASVEDVR
+447 
-459 GSVNAAPETAMADGS
+459 
-474 VTAQEGGATSSPASR
+474 SSPTP
-489 VGGQSVMS
+489 GQS
-497 SRRRAQAQGSA
+497 AEGPSA
-508 GPQTMAGFDVG
+508 
-519 NSADE
+519 
-524 SPEVIV
+524 
-530 GEAGESDGASSGT
+530 GT
-543 SVPVSNGGEAVTA
+543 SVGESATTGSSVTVPTQGKTTGVADAGEAI
-556 EGAQVS
+556 
-562 EVAGFN
+562 
-568 GGSVQQPTAVT
+568 P
-579 PVDAGGVNP
+579 AGGD
-588 TPSQVVGGSTAASG
+588 SASG
-602 GAGPTD
+602 PDANG
-608 SAPIAAPGIV
+608 SV
-618 SGSPLVGV
+618 SGSGATPTGV
-626 NSAGE
+626 PVSEGGSSAAMG
-631 EASHVRGRSD
+631 EASLSGESPTASPGVVAEAPLGAVSTAEEETSSARSRSD
-641 NRSLGEKISGIHNT
+641 GRSLGEKISGLHNA
-655 AAQVQQHLPEDSATV
+655 AAQAHQHLPQDSATV

>member
-1 MKLRNRSLLVLS
+1 MIEMKLKHRSLLVLG
-13 ALVIATGALAYGQS
+13 ALVIATGALAYGQT

-46 TWVSTAFGYANKL
+46 TWVSTSFGYANKL
-59 FGLLAFIDFTWA
+59 FGLLAVIDFTWA

-77 EGQEMQGWIAGF
+77 ERQELQGWIAGF

-130 LNPSTIL
+130 LNPSSIL

-152 PNAAAGATVGG
+152 PSATTGTTAGGI
-163 VLGVIVPGAG
+163 LGVIVPGAG

-267 QEASQMPLSTA
+267 QEASQIALSTA

-301 KLAGSILQGSLQMG
+301 KLASSVLQGSLQMG

-325 AAIAAGTIGA
+325 AAVVAGTIGA

-349 ALAAGG
+349 LLGAGG
-355 ATAGGGAGAAGAGG
+355 AAAGGGAGAAGGASGV
-369 IGGSFMPGGAG
+369 GGSFMPGAG
-380 GMIPG
+380 GLMPG
-385 MGSTMAGGGGSGAA
+385 MGTTMAGGGGSGAA
-399 PGVEGAINSVPPPS
+399 PGVEGAMNSVPPPAAS
-413 PSASGGGGAVVAVDP
+413 SGGGSVAVDP
-428 PPVAVRAQGEN
+428 PPISVAADSSPTPGQSAEGSSAGTSVGESATTGSSVTVPTQGKTTRV
-439 GAPGADVA
+439 ADAGEAISAGGDSA
-447 SGGSPASVEDVR
+447 SGPVADGNVSGSGATPTSVPASEDGSSAATGEASLSGESPTASPGVVTEAPFGAVSPAE
-459 GSVNAAPETAMADGS
+459 E
-474 VTAQEGGATSSPASR
+474 
-489 VGGQSVMS
+489 
-497 SRRRAQAQGSA
+497 
-508 GPQTMAGFDVG
+508 
-519 NSADE
+519 
-524 SPEVIV
+524 
-530 GEAGESDGASSGT
+530 GASSGR
-543 SVPVSNGGEAVTA
+543 S
-556 EGAQVS
+556 
-562 EVAGFN
+562 
-568 GGSVQQPTAVT
+568 
-579 PVDAGGVNP
+579 
-588 TPSQVVGGSTAASG
+588 
-602 GAGPTD
+602 
-608 SAPIAAPGIV
+608 
-618 SGSPLVGV
+618 
-626 NSAGE
+626 
-631 EASHVRGRSD
+631 RSD
-641 NRSLGEKISGIHNT
+641 GRSLGERISGVHNA
-655 AAQVQQHLPEDSATV
+655 AAQAHQHLPQDSATV

>member
-1 MKLRNRSLLVLS
+1 MKVRHRSLLVLS
-13 ALVIATGALAYGQS
+13 ALAIAAGALGYGQS
-27 PAPQSGPSDLL
+27 TAPQSGPSDLP

-77 EGQEMQGWIAGF
+77 EGHEMQGWIAGF

-130 LNPSTIL
+130 LNPSSIL

-152 PNAAAGATVGG
+152 PNAATGATAGG
-163 VLGVIVPGAG
+163 ILGVIVPGAG

-261 LSNTWV
+261 SSNTWV
-267 QEASQMPLSTA
+267 QEASQLPLSTA

-301 KLAGSILQGSLQMG
+301 KLASSILQGSLQMG

-355 ATAGGGAGAAGAGG
+355 AAAGGGAGTAGAW
-369 IGGSFMPGGAG
+369 
-380 GMIPG
+380 
-385 MGSTMAGGGGSGAA
+385 
-399 PGVEGAINSVPPPS
+399 
-413 PSASGGGGAVVAVDP
+413 
-428 PPVAVRAQGEN
+428 
-439 GAPGADVA
+439 
-447 SGGSPASVEDVR
+447 
-459 GSVNAAPETAMADGS
+459 
-474 VTAQEGGATSSPASR
+474 R
-489 VGGQSVMS
+489 VGAKDECIAGEGERRLGQEPVSGS
-497 SRRRAQAQGSA
+497 SRRMERAVSGFDRGCAELAASRGDIQCRCACCGLGPDRDRGQAQGQAQGHSLFR
-508 GPQTMAGFDVG
+508 GGGQPGQ
-519 NSADE
+519 
-524 SPEVIV
+524 
-530 GEAGESDGASSGT
+530 
-543 SVPVSNGGEAVTA
+543 GGEP
-556 EGAQVS
+556 GDC
-562 EVAGFN
+562 
-568 GGSVQQPTAVT
+568 GS
-579 PVDAGGVNP
+579 GV
-588 TPSQVVGGSTAASG
+588 G
-602 GAGPTD
+602 
-608 SAPIAAPGIV
+608 
-618 SGSPLVGV
+618 
-626 NSAGE
+626 
-631 EASHVRGRSD
+631 RGRSFET
-641 NRSLGEKISGIHNT
+641 RGVVVLGPGLADGLVGRDGRKERDRTGVC
-655 AAQVQQHLPEDSATV
+655 ADRQRYACGDPD
-670 SAPTLNIQHGE
+670 

>member
-1 MKLRNRSLLVLS
+1 MKLKHRSLFVLG
-13 ALVIATGALAYGQS
+13 ALVIATGALAYGQT

-59 FGLLAFIDFTWA
+59 FGLLAVIDFTWA

-77 EGQEMQGWIAGF
+77 ERHELEGWIAGF
-89 LKKFM
+89 LKKLM

-130 LNPSTIL
+130 LNPSSIL

-152 PNAAAGATVGG
+152 PSATASATVGG
-163 VLGVIVPGAG
+163 VVGVLVPGAG

-261 LSNTWV
+261 LSTTWV
-267 QEASQMPLSTA
+267 QEASQIALSTA

-301 KLAGSILQGSLQMG
+301 KLASSVLQGSLQMG

-325 AAIAAGTIGA
+325 AAVTAGTIAA
-335 VATAGVGAVAGGVG
+335 VAATGGAALAGGAAALG
-349 ALAAGG
+349 AGGAAAGG
-355 ATAGGGAGAAGAGG
+355 SAAGGAAGAGG
-369 IGGSFMPGGAG
+369 SFMPGAAG
-380 GMIPG
+380 GLMPG

-399 PGVEGAINSVPPPS
+399 PGVEGAMNSVPPPA
-413 PSASGGGGAVVAVDP
+413 PSAGGGGGETVAVDP
-428 PPVAVRAQGEN
+428 PPISVAADSSPTPGQSAEGPSAGTSVGESATTGSSVTVPTQGKTT
-439 GAPGADVA
+439 GVADAGEAIPAGGDSA
-447 SGGSPASVEDVR
+447 SGPD
-459 GSVNAAPETAMADGS
+459 ADGS
-474 VTAQEGGATSSPASR
+474 VSGSGATPTGVPISEGGSSAAMGEASLSVESPTASPGVVTEAPLGAVSPA
-489 VGGQSVMS
+489 
-497 SRRRAQAQGSA
+497 
-508 GPQTMAGFDVG
+508 
-519 NSADE
+519 E
-524 SPEVIV
+524 
-530 GEAGESDGASSGT
+530 
-543 SVPVSNGGEAVTA
+543 
-556 EGAQVS
+556 
-562 EVAGFN
+562 
-568 GGSVQQPTAVT
+568 
-579 PVDAGGVNP
+579 
-588 TPSQVVGGSTAASG
+588 
-602 GAGPTD
+602 
-608 SAPIAAPGIV
+608 
-618 SGSPLVGV
+618 
-626 NSAGE
+626 E
-631 EASHVRGRSD
+631 EASSARSRSD
-641 NRSLGEKISGIHNT
+641 GRSLGEKISGLHNA
-655 AAQVQQHLPEDSATV
+655 AAQAHQHLPQDSATV

>member
-1 MKLRNRSLLVLS
+1 MKLKHRSLFVLG
-13 ALVIATGALAYGQS
+13 ALVIATGALAYGQT

-59 FGLLAFIDFTWA
+59 FGLLAVIDFTWA

-77 EGQEMQGWIAGF
+77 ERHELEGWIAGF
-89 LKKFM
+89 LKKLM

-130 LNPSTIL
+130 LNPSSIL

-152 PNAAAGATVGG
+152 PSATASATVGG
-163 VLGVIVPGAG
+163 VVGVLVPGAG

-261 LSNTWV
+261 LSTTWV
-267 QEASQMPLSTA
+267 QEASQIALSTA

-301 KLAGSILQGSLQMG
+301 KLASSVLQGSLQMG

-325 AAIAAGTIGA
+325 AAVTAGTIAA
-335 VATAGVGAVAGGVG
+335 VAATGGAALAGGAAALG
-349 ALAAGG
+349 AGGAAAGG
-355 ATAGGGAGAAGAGG
+355 SAAGGAAGAGG
-369 IGGSFMPGGAG
+369 SFMPGAAG
-380 GMIPG
+380 GLMPG

-399 PGVEGAINSVPPPS
+399 PGVEGAMNSVPPPA
-413 PSASGGGGAVVAVDP
+413 PSAGGGGGETVAVDP
-428 PPVAVRAQGEN
+428 PPISVA
-439 GAPGADVA
+439 AD
-447 SGGSPASVEDVR
+447 
-459 GSVNAAPETAMADGS
+459 
-474 VTAQEGGATSSPASR
+474 SSPTP
-489 VGGQSVMS
+489 GQS
-497 SRRRAQAQGSA
+497 AEGPSA
-508 GPQTMAGFDVG
+508 
-519 NSADE
+519 
-524 SPEVIV
+524 
-530 GEAGESDGASSGT
+530 GT
-543 SVPVSNGGEAVTA
+543 SVGESATTGSSVTVPTQGKTTGVADAGEAI
-556 EGAQVS
+556 S
-562 EVAGFN
+562 
-568 GGSVQQPTAVT
+568 
-579 PVDAGGVNP
+579 AGGDSASGPVVDGSISGSGATP
-588 TPSQVVGGSTAASG
+588 TSLPAREDGSSIATGEASLLGESPAASPG
-602 GAGPTD
+602 VVTEAPLDTA
-608 SAPIAAPGIV
+608 SAAQ
-618 SGSPLVGV
+618 
-626 NSAGE
+626 E
-631 EASHVRGRSD
+631 EASSARSRSD
-641 NRSLGEKISGIHNT
+641 GRSLGEKISGLHNA
-655 AAQVQQHLPEDSATV
+655 AAQAHQHLPQDSATV

>member
-1 MKLRNRSLLVLS
+1 MKLRHRSLLVLS
-13 ALVIATGALAYGQS
+13 ALVIATGALAYGQT

-59 FGLLAFIDFTWA
+59 FGLLAVIDFTWA

-77 EGQEMQGWIAGF
+77 ERHELEGWIAGF
-89 LKKFM
+89 LKKLM

-130 LNPSTIL
+130 LNPSSIL

-152 PNAAAGATVGG
+152 PSATAGATAGGIVG
-163 VLGVIVPGAG
+163 VLVPGAG

-267 QEASQMPLSTA
+267 QEASQIALSTA

-325 AAIAAGTIGA
+325 AAVVAGTIGA

-349 ALAAGG
+349 LLGAGG
-355 ATAGGGAGAAGAGG
+355 AAAAGSGAGAAGGASGV
-369 IGGSFMPGGAG
+369 GGSFMPGAAG
-380 GMIPG
+380 GMMPG
-385 MGSTMAGGGGSGAA
+385 MGSTMAGGGASGAA
-399 PGVEGAINSVPPPS
+399 PGVEGAMNSVPPPVQ
-413 PSASGGGGAVVAVDP
+413 SAGGGGGDAVGVDP
-428 PPVAVRAQGEN
+428 PPISVAADSSPTPGQSAEGSSAGTSVGESATTGSSVTVPTQGKTTRV
-439 GAPGADVA
+439 ADAGEAISSGGDSA
-447 SGGSPASVEDVR
+447 SGPV
-459 GSVNAAPETAMADGS
+459 ADGS
-474 VTAQEGGATSSPASR
+474 VSGSGATP
-489 VGGQSVMS
+489 
-497 SRRRAQAQGSA
+497 
-508 GPQTMAGFDVG
+508 
-519 NSADE
+519 
-524 SPEVIV
+524 
-530 GEAGESDGASSGT
+530 T
-543 SVPVSNGGEAVTA
+543 SVPASEESSSAPTGEASLLGESPA
-556 EGAQVS
+556 
-562 EVAGFN
+562 
-568 GGSVQQPTAVT
+568 
-579 PVDAGGVNP
+579 
-588 TPSQVVGGSTAASG
+588 
-602 GAGPTD
+602 
-608 SAPIAAPGIV
+608 
-618 SGSPLVGV
+618 GSPGV
-626 NSAGE
+626 VTEAPLGAVSPADE
-631 EASHVRGRSD
+631 EASRARSRSD
-641 NRSLGEKISGIHNT
+641 GRSLGERISGVHNA
-655 AAQVQQHLPEDSATV
+655 AAQAHQHLPQDSATV

>member
-1 MKLRNRSLLVLS
+1 MKLKHRSLLVLG
-13 ALVIATGALAYGQS
+13 ALVIATGALAYGQT

-46 TWVSTAFGYANKL
+46 TWVSTSFGYANKL
-59 FGLLAFIDFTWA
+59 FGLLAVIDFTWA

-77 EGQEMQGWIAGF
+77 ERQELQGWIAGF

-130 LNPSTIL
+130 LNPSSIL

-152 PNAAAGATVGG
+152 PSATTGTTAGGI
-163 VLGVIVPGAG
+163 LGVIVPGAG

-261 LSNTWV
+261 LSTTWV
-267 QEASQMPLSTA
+267 QEASQIALSTA

-301 KLAGSILQGSLQMG
+301 KLASSVLQGSLQMG

-325 AAIAAGTIGA
+325 AAVTAGTIAA
-335 VATAGVGAVAGGVG
+335 VAATGGAALAGGAAALG
-349 ALAAGG
+349 AGGAAAGG
-355 ATAGGGAGAAGAGG
+355 SAAGGAAGAGG
-369 IGGSFMPGGAG
+369 SFMPGAAG
-380 GMIPG
+380 GLMPG

-399 PGVEGAINSVPPPS
+399 PGVEGAMNSVPPPA
-413 PSASGGGGAVVAVDP
+413 PSAGGGGGEAVAVDP
-428 PPVAVRAQGEN
+428 PPISVA
-439 GAPGADVA
+439 AD
-447 SGGSPASVEDVR
+447 
-459 GSVNAAPETAMADGS
+459 
-474 VTAQEGGATSSPASR
+474 SSPTP
-489 VGGQSVMS
+489 GQS
-497 SRRRAQAQGSA
+497 AEGPSA
-508 GPQTMAGFDVG
+508 
-519 NSADE
+519 
-524 SPEVIV
+524 
-530 GEAGESDGASSGT
+530 GT
-543 SVPVSNGGEAVTA
+543 SVGESATTGSSVTVPTQGKTTGVADAGEAI
-556 EGAQVS
+556 
-562 EVAGFN
+562 
-568 GGSVQQPTAVT
+568 P
-579 PVDAGGVNP
+579 AGGD
-588 TPSQVVGGSTAASG
+588 SASG
-602 GAGPTD
+602 PDANG
-608 SAPIAAPGIV
+608 SV
-618 SGSPLVGV
+618 SGSGATPTGV
-626 NSAGE
+626 PVSEGGSSAAMGEASLSGESPTASPGVVTEAHLDTASAAQE
-631 EASHVRGRSD
+631 EASSARSRSD
-641 NRSLGEKISGIHNT
+641 GRSLGEKISGLHNA
-655 AAQVQQHLPEDSATV
+655 AAQAHQHLPQDSATV